1 MDKTK
6 AALDITPDTKVGTLL
21 ANYPHLENFLI
32 EMSPVFARLR
42 NPILQ
47 RTVAKVATLR
57 QAAEI
62 GGLPLATMINSLRKA
77 AGLEETITGGETG
90 SNNADKPDWIDFSAV
105 AKSLDAGPI
114 LEKGEHP
121 LGRVMNELKEL
132 EPGKIYELITPF
144 IPAPLI
150 DMAKGK
156 GYLAWTK
163 SEGSEKFLTYFK
175 QK

>member
-6 AALDITPDTKVGTLL
+6 SALDITPDTKVGTLL
-21 ANYPHLENFLI
+21 ANYPELENFLI
-32 EMSPVFARLR
+32 GMSPVFARLR

-77 AGLEETITGGETG
+77 AGLEETATAEG
-90 SNNADKPDWIDFSAV
+90 SGTNTAEKPDWVDFSAV

-121 LGRVMNELKEL
+121 LGLVMNELKDL
-132 EPGKIYELITPF
+132 EPGQIYELITPF
-144 IPAPLI
+144 VPAPLI
-150 DMAKGK
+150 DTAKGK